1 MAEAD
6 DDSSRHPLVQLD
18 AQKMRLKRP
27 SGTLMGGS
35 SPLKVTT
42 SLKDRCFDA
51 PKVNVAFWG
60 VIRCEEAPRGLDCIS
75 LRYQVLALL
84 QPALQIHLHAACF
97 ATHG

>member
-1 MAEAD
+1 MAEPD

-42 SLKDRCFDA
+42 SLKDRCRNCST
-51 PKVNVAFWG
+51 VNVAYWD
-60 VIRCEEAPRGLDCIS
+60 VIRCEEAPRGLGCIS
-75 LRYQVLALL
+75 VRRQVCALL
-84 QPALQIHLHAACF
+84 QPALHAYLQAACS
-97 ATHG
+97 AEHG